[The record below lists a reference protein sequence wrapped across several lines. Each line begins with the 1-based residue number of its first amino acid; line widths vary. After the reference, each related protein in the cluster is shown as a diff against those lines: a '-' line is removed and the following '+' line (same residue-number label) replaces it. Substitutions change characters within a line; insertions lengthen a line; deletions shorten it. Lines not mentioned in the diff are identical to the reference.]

1 MTIWITCGTIFAG
14 LVCLIVLAMVKGKER
29 WSDIYG
35 GFFVLAIVVFHLAL
49 KLAAANF
56 ACEPLRNQRASG
68 GLELLLCCTPLSTK
82 EIISGIWLGLRRC
95 FLGPAWAVIVLGLCL
110 IMNAWTPGGRDE
122 DNVQLIWFILT
133 ATLLLVPD
141 MIALGW
147 TGMWL
152 TMSQPKN
159 RSAAGAAFL
168 LICLG
173 PWFVI
178 GFGYAMAATFFR
190 VGDPLPPWIFW
201 IILSVTMDL
210 ILCSVASRKL
220 AENFRQWAV
229 PAYDQPLTFLGR
241 MGRILGKLVGAMRRP
256 RLASNKLVD

>member
-1 MTIWITCGTIFAG
+1 
-14 LVCLIVLAMVKGKER
+14 
-29 WSDIYG
+29 
-35 GFFVLAIVVFHLAL
+35 
-49 KLAAANF
+49 
-56 ACEPLRNQRASG
+56 
-68 GLELLLCCTPLSTK
+68 
-82 EIISGIWLGLRRC
+82 
-95 FLGPAWAVIVLGLCL
+95 
-110 IMNAWTPGGRDE
+110 
-122 DNVQLIWFILT
+122 
-133 ATLLLVPD
+133 

-210 ILCSVASRKL
+210 ILCSIASQKL
-220 AENFRQWAV
+220 AKNFRQWAV

-241 MGRILGKLVGAMRRP
+241 MGRLLGKLVGAMRRRP
-256 RLASNKLVD
+256 QTGLK